1 MPTEHQLIEA
11 AREHLAVT
19 EHPKWRDRPD
29 CDIKAVIG
37 EDWAD
42 RGGWAGYVASNRLT
56 ARGEGGN

>member
-19 EHPKWRDRPD
+19 EDPKWRERPD
-29 CDIKAVIG
+29 CDVKAVIN

-42 RGGWAGYVASNRLT
+42 RGGWAGYAASNRCPHAT
-56 ARGEGGN
+56 EG